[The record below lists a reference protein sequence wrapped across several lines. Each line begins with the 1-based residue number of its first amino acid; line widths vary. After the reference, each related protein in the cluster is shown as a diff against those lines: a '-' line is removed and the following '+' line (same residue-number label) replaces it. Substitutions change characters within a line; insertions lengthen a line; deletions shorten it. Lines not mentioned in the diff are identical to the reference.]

1 MELKV
6 RKRYSFTTTAS
17 IQGNPINFAG
27 ATVMGVLSATMAM
40 SEIDIVAMKAQLTVP
55 ANATELALVDV
66 KEATYYKLEMS
77 GETFIIPDY
86 IIVESS
92 VTLDSAIV
100 YAMKLTIQN
109 QTELVAVQT
118 YLQKMGIP
126 YEIGG

>member
-55 ANATELALVDV
+55 ANAAELALVDV

-109 QTELVAVQT
+109 QTELVAIQT